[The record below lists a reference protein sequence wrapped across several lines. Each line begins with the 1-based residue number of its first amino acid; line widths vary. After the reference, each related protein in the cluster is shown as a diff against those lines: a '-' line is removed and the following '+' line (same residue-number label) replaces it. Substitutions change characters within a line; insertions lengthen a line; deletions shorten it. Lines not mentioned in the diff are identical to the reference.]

1 MSKEKY
7 SFKNDYSELVH
18 PKVLAKL
25 GSIGDAQFDGYGLD
39 IYTEE
44 AKGLIRKKINK
55 DDVYVHLV
63 SGGTQANLIVLSSI
77 LRPHEAVISCET
89 AHIFTHETGAIE
101 ATGHKICIVPGV
113 DGKLTVEDIDGVVK
127 SHRDEHMVKPKVV
140 FVSLS
145 TEVGSVY
152 TNEEL
157 TTISNYCSE
166 HALYLYL
173 DGARLGAGLASHAC
187 DLTYPDIAR
196 LTDAFYIGGTKN
208 GLLCGEA
215 IVISNRDLQEDFRY
229 HVKQKGGLLAKG
241 ASLGLQFIPMFDE
254 KDQEG
259 EDLYDQLA
267 RSANHVAMKLADG
280 IKSLGYEFYTE
291 PETNQIFP
299 IFSFEILKELHE
311 LYGFY
316 DWAEVG
322 EGKMAVRLVTSWA
335 TPEEIVDEFLKD
347 LVIISNH
354 FFSK

>member
-1 MSKEKY
+1 MNKEKY
-7 SFKNDYSELVH
+7 SFKNDYSELIH
-18 PKVLAKL
+18 LKVLSKL
-25 GSIGDAQFDGYGLD
+25 GSISGVQFDGYGLD
-39 IYTEE
+39 GFTEE
-44 AKGLIRKKINK
+44 AKRLIREKINQP
-55 DDVYVHLV
+55 DAYVHLV

-89 AHIFTHETGAIE
+89 GHIFTHETGAIE
-101 ATGHKICIVPGV
+101 ATGHKICAVAGV

-127 SHRDEHMVKPKVV
+127 SHTDEHMVKPKVV

-152 TNEEL
+152 TKGEL
-157 TTISNYCSE
+157 TAISNYCSD

-173 DGARLGAGLASHAC
+173 DGARLGAGLASLAC
-187 DLTYPDIAR
+187 DLTYHDIAR

-208 GLLCGEA
+208 GMLCGEA
-215 IVISNRDLQEDFRY
+215 IVISNKNLQEDFRY

-241 ASLGLQFIPMFDE
+241 ASLGLQFIPMFEE
-254 KDQEG
+254 KNQDG

-267 RSANHVAMKLADG
+267 HRANRVAMKLADG

-299 IFSFEILKELHE
+299 IFSFEILDKLHE

-335 TPEEIVDEFLKD
+335 TPEEMIDEFLKD
-347 LVIISNH
+347 LNMLAGIGGS
-354 FFSK
+354 

>member
-18 PKVLAKL
+18 PKVLTKL
-25 GSIGDAQFDGYGLD
+25 GSINCTQFDGYGLD
-39 IYTEE
+39 IFTEE
-44 AKGLIRKKINK
+44 AKRLIREKIKKP
-55 DDVYVHLV
+55 DAYVHLV

-89 AHIFTHETGAIE
+89 GHIFTHETGAIE
-101 ATGHKICIVPGV
+101 ATGHKICAVPGV
-113 DGKLTVEDIDGVVK
+113 DGKLTVKIIDGVVK
-127 SHRDEHMVKPKVV
+127 SHRNEHMVKPKVV

-152 TNEEL
+152 TKEEL
-157 TTISNYCSE
+157 TAISNYCAG
-166 HALYLYL
+166 HNLYLYL
-173 DGARLGAGLASHAC
+173 DGARLGAGLASLAC

-196 LTDAFYIGGTKN
+196 LVDAFYIGGTKN
-208 GLLCGEA
+208 GMLCGEA
-215 IVISNRDLQEDFRY
+215 IVISNKDLQEDFRY

-241 ASLGLQFIPMFDE
+241 ASLGLQFIPMFEE

-259 EDLYDQLA
+259 DDLYDQLA
-267 RSANHVAMKLADG
+267 RKANRAAMKLADG

-299 IFSFEILKELHE
+299 IFSFKILEELHE
-311 LYGFY
+311 MYGFY
-316 DWAEVG
+316 DGVEVE

-335 TPEEIVDEFLKD
+335 TPEEIIDEFLKD
-347 LVIISNH
+347 LSTINW
-354 FFSK
+354 K

>member
-1 MSKEKY
+1 MSREKY

-39 IYTEE
+39 GYTKE
-44 AKGLIRKKINK
+44 AKKLIREKINQP
-55 DDVYVHLV
+55 DAYVHLV

-77 LRPHEAVISCET
+77 MRPHEAVISCES

-101 ATGHKICIVPGV
+101 ATGHKICTVPGV

-152 TNEEL
+152 TKEEL
-157 TTISNYCSE
+157 TAISNYCAG
-166 HALYLYL
+166 HALVLYL
-173 DGARLGAGLASHAC
+173 DGARLGAGVASHAC

-208 GLLCGEA
+208 GILCGEA
-215 IVISNRDLQEDFRY
+215 IVISNKKLQEDFRY

-241 ASLGLQFIPMFDE
+241 ASLGLQFIPMFEE
-254 KDQEG
+254 KNQEG

-267 RSANHVAMKLADG
+267 YRANRVAMKLADG

-299 IFSFEILKELHE
+299 IFPFEILEELHE

-316 DWAEVG
+316 EWAEIG
-322 EGKMAVRLVTSWA
+322 EGKMTVRLVTSWA
-335 TPEEIVDEFLKD
+335 TPWKIVDEFIKD
-347 LVIISNH
+347 LAVKTNET
-354 FFSK
+354 